1 MGEVATVAGEKNTS
15 ARALPNVAFLFA
27 GQGSQKPGMG
37 RELCEASAAARAV
50 FSAADS
56 VRPGTSDQCFTGTKE
71 ELSLTV
77 NTQPCVLAVDLAAAE
92 ALRERGVVPAA
103 VAGHSLGELGALAFA
118 GALTPKGAF
127 RLAVERATLMTA
139 CCEAHPG
146 AMRAVLKL
154 EPSKVEEL
162 AAQAGE
168 AWPVNYNSPLQTV
181 AAGSPEA
188 CEALDG
194 LVKAARGRS
203 VKVAVSGAFH
213 SPYMA
218 DAADGLATWL
228 GEHPL
233 AQPAVPCWSNL
244 TGGPYEGDAAAMA
257 QTLANQV
264 SHPVRWVDELRG
276 MQAAGIDTF
285 VEVGPGHTLT
295 GLVRHTLEGVT
306 AICVETPDQLDAA
319 VSQILEA

>member
-1 MGEVATVAGEKNTS
+1 MGEVASVAGNGV
-15 ARALPNVAFLFA
+15 ARTLPNVAFLFA

-37 RELCEASAAARAV
+37 RALAEASAAARAV

-56 VRPGTSDQCFTGTKE
+56 VRPGTSAQCFEGTKE
-71 ELSLTV
+71 ELSFTV

-118 GALTPKGAF
+118 GALSPEGAF
-127 RLAVERATLMTA
+127 GLAVERAKLMTA

-154 EPSKVEEL
+154 DPAKVEEL

-168 AWPVNYNSPLQTV
+168 AWAVNYNSPLQTV
-181 AAGSPEA
+181 VAGSPEA

-194 LVKAARGRS
+194 LVRAAGGRS
-203 VKVAVSGAFH
+203 VRVAVSGAFH

-218 DAADGLATWL
+218 DATSGLADWL
-228 GEHPL
+228 GGHPL
-233 AQPAVPCWSNL
+233 AEPALTCWSNL
-244 TGGPYEGDAAAMA
+244 TGRPYAGDAATMA
-257 QTLANQV
+257 DTLSRQV
-264 SHPVRWVDELRG
+264 SNPVRWVDELRG
-276 MQAAGIDTF
+276 MQEAGIDTF

-295 GLVRHTLEGVT
+295 GLVRHTLKGVR
-306 AICVETPDQLDAA
+306 AICVETPDQLDDA

>member
-1 MGEVATVAGEKNTS
+1 MGEVAAVAGEKNTS

-56 VRPGTSDQCFTGTKE
+56 VRPGTSDQCFAGTKE

-118 GALTPKGAF
+118 GALTPEGAF

-181 AAGSPEA
+181 VAGSPEA
-188 CEALDG
+188 CEKLDAL
-194 LVKAARGRS
+194 VREAHGRS
-203 VKVAVSGAFH
+203 MAVAVSGAFH

-218 DAADGLATWL
+218 AATDGLAAYLEANQPQVPVLPTW
-228 GEHPL
+228 
-233 AQPAVPCWSNL
+233 ANL
-244 TGGPYEGDAAAMA
+244 TGAPYGDAPVEVAR
-257 QTLANQV
+257 TLSAQV
-264 SHPVRWVDELRG
+264 SHPVRWVDELLG

-295 GLVRHTLEGVT
+295 GLVKRTLEGVT
-306 AICVETPDQLDAA
+306 TYNVENPDQLEEVVRA
-319 VSQILEA
+319 LEEA